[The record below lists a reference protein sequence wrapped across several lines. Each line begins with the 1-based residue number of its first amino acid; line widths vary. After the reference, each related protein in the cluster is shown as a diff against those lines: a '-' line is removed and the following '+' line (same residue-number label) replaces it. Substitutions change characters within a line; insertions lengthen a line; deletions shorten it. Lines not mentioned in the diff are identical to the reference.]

1 MSRPSAGPLNL
12 MAAVTFAMVGVLQL
26 TNDHSDGW
34 LSFVAS
40 VLLVNAARTS
50 RRRRPDADG

>member
-1 MSRPSAGPLNL
+1 MSHPGAGLLNL
-12 MAAVTFAMVGVLQL
+12 IAAATFAIIGVLQL
-26 TNDHSDGW
+26 MNDHSDGW

-50 RRRRPDADG
+50 PRGKPDAGD

>member
-1 MSRPSAGPLNL
+1 MSRPSAGLLNL
-12 MAAVTFAMVGVLQL
+12 IAAATFAIIGVLQL
-26 TNDHSDGW
+26 TSGHSDGW

-50 RRRRPDADG
+50 PRRKPGAGG